1 MTQQLPAV
9 EQAANRAARQPSGSR
24 TLFLRGF
31 MAMMPMWTG
40 AIPVGLA
47 YGLAARGAGL
57 DAVESQLMSLLVFS
71 AAAQI
76 SAVSLLDDGAPTV
89 VLLATTLLLNVQL
102 LLLGLAAGREARP
115 GRLGRLSGAFF
126 LTEGAYAVAA
136 GIGRLTLPSL
146 IGAGASMYVSWNIGT
161 AVGVTV
167 GDAIPDPRGIGIDLV
182 APLAFL
188 AVLVPLV
195 RTRPAVVTVVV
206 AAGTVLALTQVV
218 PSGVA
223 VLGAGLGGSLAGAWF
238 ASWRCSEL
246 TLDKRR

>member
-1 MTQQLPAV
+1 MTQQLPAG
-9 EQAANRAARQPSGSR
+9 EQAAGHPTRQPSADR
-24 TLFLRGF
+24 TLFVRGF
-31 MAMMPMWTG
+31 VAMMPMWTG

-47 YGLAARGAGL
+47 YGLAARSAGL
-57 DAVESQLMSLLVFS
+57 GAIESQLMSLLVFS

-76 SAVSLLDDGAPTV
+76 SAVSLIDDGAPTL

-102 LLLGLAAGREARP
+102 LLIGLAAGRETRP
-115 GRLGRLSGAFF
+115 GWPGRLSGAFF
-126 LTEGAYAVAA
+126 LTEGAFGVAA

-146 IGAGASMYVSWNIGT
+146 VGAGASMYVSWNIGT
-161 AVGVTV
+161 ALGVTV

-206 AAGTVLALTQVV
+206 AAAIVLALRQVV

-223 VLGAGLGGSLAGAWF
+223 VLGAGLGGSLAGAWA
-238 ASWRCSEL
+238 ASWRRSDLSPEES
-246 TLDKRR
+246 R